1 MQVQRTPLFMTLKLT
16 QDQRE
21 AIRETGGPVKIEDD
35 ETRKTFVIIDGEL
48 HHRAMQALEEHETR
62 RAIRTGID
70 DLEAGRV
77 VPFAE
82 VVSRLR
88 KKLGLPPRAP

>member
-1 MQVQRTPLFMTLKLT
+1 MPLKLT

-21 AIRETGGPVKIEDD
+21 AIRQSGGPVEIEDD

-48 HHRAMQALEEHETR
+48 HHRAMQALEENETR

-70 DLEAGRV
+70 DLQAGRV
-77 VPFAE
+77 VPFAD
-82 VVSRLR
+82 VDARLR
-88 KKLGLPPRAP
+88 KKLGLPPRAS

>member
-1 MQVQRTPLFMTLKLT
+1 MTLKLT

-21 AIRETGGPVKIEDD
+21 AIRQTGGPVEIEADV
-35 ETRKTFVIIDGEL
+35 TRKTFVIIDGEL

-70 DLEAGRV
+70 ELEAGRV
-77 VPFAE
+77 VPFAD
-82 VVSRLR
+82 VDARLQ
-88 KKLGLPPRAP
+88 KKLGLAPRAS